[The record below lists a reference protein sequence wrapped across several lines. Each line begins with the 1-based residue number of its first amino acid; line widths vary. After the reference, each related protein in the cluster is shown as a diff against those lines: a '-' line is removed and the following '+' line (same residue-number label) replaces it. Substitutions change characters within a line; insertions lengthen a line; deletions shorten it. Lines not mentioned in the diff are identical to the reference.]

1 MNENINILLQEAYEH
16 LWNGRYRLALNN
28 AEKVIN
34 SLPDDSDAAICY
46 ALALL
51 ENGYPA
57 KSMEFANLALELKGD
72 TRKARYYRAFIL
84 NRISIFEGA
93 ITDIDKTI
101 EEEKKY
107 LADTYI
113 SKVKALA
120 GLKKFEEAL
129 NALELAIILED
140 GENEKLNITKS
151 FLENAISITSKKTK
165 LIIPEI
171 KEIISS
177 LEEAIKQK
185 EFWYG
190 LHISQLLLKEN
201 LPPEL
206 KAALNVNELESM
218 FYLFQIKPA
227 LKKAESI
234 KDELGTNKKF
244 VNIYNLIKK
253 QIEKNNESTSTTHIS
268 STIEESRN
276 KKTGKRQLP
285 KDEIILKSETIIY
298 PNEYAEVISLKLFD
312 AIQDKNSSDRKYYFQ
327 FDELTNKIGAEIII
341 TNPAYKKNDLL
352 YNCYAVWYLND
363 FEILRNNFRLS
374 VKKEWESIIFAQ
386 ACGNDNSGT
395 WKKGQ
400 ARVEIYLNDFKV
412 CERNFIVSDHL
423 VKEDEILNSDK
434 DDDIKEVSEK
444 ESIVTTAPP
453 ARSLEELLEELN
465 SYTGL
470 SSIKNSIKD
479 FITFLDYQ
487 KQRKLHGLKTEEK
500 IAVNTVFIGNPG
512 TGKTTI
518 ARLIGEILSALGFLE
533 KGHVVEVDRSALV
546 GQYIGETAQKTDKA
560 ITEAMGGVL
569 FIDEAYT
576 LIKKGGG
583 QDFGQEAIDI
593 ILKRM
598 EDKKGEFTV
607 VAAGYPDDMETF
619 LNSNPGL
626 KSRFTHTFIFED
638 YTPEEL
644 LIIFNNLIQKEDY
657 KINEE
662 AKELLKKEFI
672 NLYRS
677 RDKSFGNARLVR
689 KIFEEA
695 KIKISKR
702 ILNLEDSERTPDS
715 INLFTID
722 DIKSIIT
729 REKAREVHLPINEE
743 ALKESLGELNKL
755 VGLSSVKKEINDLV
769 KLVRYFI
776 EEGEDVTQKF
786 NSHIL
791 FLGNPGTGKTT
802 VARIF
807 SKIYNALGIL
817 PKGHLIETDRQG
829 LVAGYVGQTAEKAS
843 AIIDRSFGGTLF
855 IDEAYAL
862 VKKEGGENDFGKEAI
877 DILLKRMEDD
887 RGKFICIAAGYTD
900 EMNVFINSN
909 PGMLSRFN
917 KTFMFEDYTPEELS
931 TIINLSLEKDK
942 KTISEKAKEELSKHF
957 NEIYRNRDKKF
968 GNARIA
974 RNIIETAKTKLL
986 LRVADIPQADRN
998 DEIIN
1003 KIELEDI
1010 EDVISKKEN
1019 QAKEYEVKG
1028 DPLEL
1033 QKYIDELSQLTG
1045 LENVKQGVFKLMSG
1059 LKVAQLRKER
1069 GLQVIEKNLNC
1080 VFMGNPGSGK
1090 TTIARLISKIF
1101 KELGLLQKGHLVE
1114 VDRSNLVAGYQGQT
1128 ATKTDK
1134 IIKEALGGTLFID
1147 EAYTLFRGGD
1157 NFGQEAIDTLLKRME
1172 DYGGQLAV
1180 IIAGYTDDMKILLES
1195 NPGIESRFNNFFV
1208 FEDYNPRQLLSIAA
1222 DLADKNGY
1230 KLDEGALQ
1238 ILLDIFN
1245 DICSKKDKSFGNA
1258 RTARNILY
1266 KAISNQEERVS
1277 KLFSLSDDDLMTII
1291 LEDVDKIDS

>member
-1 MNENINILLQEAYEH
+1 MNENVNILLQEAYEH
-16 LWNGRYRLALNN
+16 LWNGRYRLALTN

-34 SLPDDSDAAICY
+34 ALPDDSDAAICY

-57 KSMEFANLALELKGD
+57 KAMEFANLALELKGD

-84 NRISIFEGA
+84 NRMSIFEGA

-107 LADTYI
+107 LADIYI
-113 SKVKALA
+113 SKVRALA
-120 GLKKFEEAL
+120 GLSKFDEAL
-129 NALELAIILED
+129 NAIELAIILED

-151 FLENAISITSKKTK
+151 FLENAISISSKKTK
-165 LIIPEI
+165 LIFPEI
-171 KEIISS
+171 KEIINS
-177 LEEAIKQK
+177 LGEAIKQK
-185 EFWYG
+185 EYWYS
-190 LHISQLLLKEN
+190 LHLSQLLLKEK
-201 LPPEL
+201 LPSEL
-206 KAALNVNELESM
+206 KTELSIKELESM

-227 LKKAESI
+227 LKRAESLR
-234 KDELGTNKKF
+234 DELGNNKDF
-244 VNIYNLIKK
+244 INIYNLIKK
-253 QIEKNNESTSTTHIS
+253 QSAKNSESTTEKS
-268 STIEESRN
+268 IETKREEIKQ
-276 KKTGKRQLP
+276 KKSGKRELP
-285 KDEIILKSETIIY
+285 KDEIKLKSETIIY

-312 AIQDKNSSDRKYYFQ
+312 ANKDKNNGERKYYSQ

-363 FEILRNNFRLS
+363 FEIFRNNFRLN

-386 ACGNDNSGT
+386 AYGNENGGT

-412 CERNFIVSDHL
+412 CERNFIINDHL
-423 VKEDEILNSDK
+423 IEEDEQLA
-434 DDDIKEVSEK
+434 DDIKNK
-444 ESIVTTAPP
+444 EEETTDKEAKDSSPSP
-453 ARSLEELLEELN
+453 LRSLDELLEELN
-465 SYTGL
+465 QYTGL

-487 KQRKLHGLKTEEK
+487 KHRKLHGLKTEEK

-518 ARLIGEILSALGFLE
+518 ARLIGEILRALGFLD
-533 KGHVVEVDRSALV
+533 KGHVVEVDRAALV

-644 LIIFNNLIQKEDY
+644 LIIFDNLITKEDY

-702 ILNLEDSERTPDS
+702 ILNLEESERTSDS
-715 INLFTID
+715 INLFTVD

-743 ALKESLGELNKL
+743 ALKESLDELNKL

-829 LVAGYVGQTAEKAS
+829 LVAGYVGQTAEKTS
-843 AIIDRSFGGTLF
+843 TIIDRSFGGTLF

-900 EMNVFINSN
+900 EMNDFINSN

-942 KTISEKAKEELSKHF
+942 KSISDRAKEELSKHF

-986 LRVADIPQADRN
+986 LRVADIPQSERT

-1010 EDVISKKEN
+1010 QDVISKKEN

-1114 VDRSNLVAGYQGQT
+1114 VDKSNLVAGYQGQT
-1128 ATKTDK
+1128 AIKTDK
-1134 IIKEALGGTLFID
+1134 VIKEALGGTLFID
-1147 EAYTLFRGGD
+1147 EAYTLFRGGND
-1157 NFGQEAIDTLLKRME
+1157 FGQEAIDTLLKRIE
-1172 DYGGQLAV
+1172 DYSGQLAV
-1180 IIAGYTDDMKILLES
+1180 IIAGYPEEMKLFLES
-1195 NPGIESRFNNFFV
+1195 NPGIESRFNNYFI

-1245 DICSKKDKSFGNA
+1245 DICSNKDKSFGNA

-1277 KLFSLSDDDLMTII
+1277 KLFSLSDDDLMTIN
-1291 LEDVDKIDS
+1291 LEDVDKIDT

>member
-16 LWNGRYRLALNN
+16 LWNGRYRLALTN

-34 SLPDDSDAAICY
+34 AMPDDSDAAICY

-57 KSMEFANLALELKGD
+57 KAMEFANLALELKGD

-84 NRISIFEGA
+84 NRMSIYEGA

-120 GLKKFEEAL
+120 GLSKFEEAL
-129 NALELAIILED
+129 NVLELAVIFED

-151 FLENAISITSKKTK
+151 FLENAISIIGKKNK
-165 LIIPEI
+165 LILPEI
-171 KEIISS
+171 KEIVTS
-177 LEEAIKQK
+177 LNEAIKQK
-185 EFWYG
+185 EYWYS
-190 LHISQLLLKEN
+190 LYISQLLQKVK
-201 LPPEL
+201 LPSEL
-206 KAALNVNELESM
+206 KAALHVKELESM

-227 LKKAESI
+227 LKKAELL
-234 KDELGTNKKF
+234 KDELGATKEF

-253 QIEKNNESTSTTHIS
+253 QSTKNSESATENTFSS
-268 STIEESRN
+268 STDEKRI
-276 KKTGKRQLP
+276 KKSGKRELP
-285 KDEIILKSETIIY
+285 KDEIKLKSETIIY
-298 PNEYAEVISLKLFD
+298 PNEYAEVVSLKLFD
-312 AIQDKNSSDRKYYFQ
+312 AIKDKDNGERKYYSQ
-327 FDELTNKIGAEIII
+327 FDELSNRIGSEIIL
-341 TNPAYKKNDLL
+341 TNPAYKKKDLL

-363 FEILRNNFRLS
+363 FEILRNNFRLN

-386 ACGNDNSGT
+386 SCGSDKT
-395 WKKGQ
+395 HEWKKGQ

-412 CERNFIVSDHL
+412 CERNFIISDHL
-423 VKEDEILNSDK
+423 IEEDEHLTADK
-434 DDDIKEVSEK
+434 DIEDKEELK
-444 ESIVTTAPP
+444 NESKDSNPAPL
-453 ARSLEELLEELN
+453 RTLDELLEELN

-470 SSIKNSIKD
+470 ASIKNSIKD

-487 KQRKLHGLKTEEK
+487 KQRKLHGLKTEDK

-518 ARLIGEILSALGFLE
+518 ARLIGEILRALGFLE
-533 KGHVVEVDRSALV
+533 KGHVVEVDRAALV

-576 LIKKGGG
+576 LIKKGSG

-644 LIIFNNLIQKEDY
+644 LIIFNNLIEKEDY

-702 ILNLEDSERTPDS
+702 ILNLDDSERTPDS

-786 NSHIL
+786 ISHIL

-829 LVAGYVGQTAEKAS
+829 LVAGYVGQTAEKTS

-931 TIINLSLEKDK
+931 TIITLSLEKDK

-986 LRVADIPQADRN
+986 LRVADIVQAERT

-1010 EDVISKKEN
+1010 QDVISKKEN

-1114 VDRSNLVAGYQGQT
+1114 VDRSSLVAGYQGQT

-1134 IIKEALGGTLFID
+1134 VIKEALGGTLFID

-1172 DYGGQLAV
+1172 DCGGQLAV
-1180 IIAGYTDDMKILLES
+1180 IIAGYTDDMKVLLES
-1195 NPGIESRFNNFFV
+1195 NPGIESRFNNIFV
-1208 FEDYNPRQLLSIAA
+1208 FEDYNPRQLLSIVA
-1222 DLADKNGY
+1222 DLAEKNGY

-1277 KLFSLSDDDLMTII
+1277 RLFSLSDDDLMTII
-1291 LEDVDKIDS
+1291 LEDVYKIDS

>member
-16 LWNGRYRLALNN
+16 LWNGRYRLALIN

-34 SLPDDSDAAICY
+34 AMPNDSDAAICY

-57 KSMEFANLALELKGD
+57 KAMEFANLALELKGD

-84 NRISIFEGA
+84 NRMSIFEGA
-93 ITDIDKTI
+93 IIDLDKNI

-107 LADTYI
+107 LVDIYI

-120 GLKKFEEAL
+120 GLCKFDEAL
-129 NALELAIILED
+129 NALELAIILGD

-165 LIIPEI
+165 LILPEI
-171 KEIISS
+171 KEIICS
-177 LEEAIKQK
+177 LEEALKQK
-185 EFWYG
+185 EYWYS
-190 LHISQLLLKEN
+190 LHISRLLLKEK
-201 LPPEL
+201 LPSEL
-206 KAALNVNELESM
+206 KTVLNVKELESM

-227 LKKAESI
+227 LKKVESL
-234 KDELGTNKKF
+234 KDELGSNKEF

-253 QIEKNNESTSTTHIS
+253 QSTKNSESASEK
-268 STIEESRN
+268 TIETTREEIKH
-276 KKTGKRQLP
+276 KKTGKRDLP
-285 KDEIILKSETIIY
+285 KDEIKLKSETIIY

-312 AIQDKNSSDRKYYFQ
+312 AAKDKNNGERKYYSQ

-341 TNPAYKKNDLL
+341 TNPAYKKSDLL

-363 FEILRNNFRLS
+363 FEIFRNSFRLN

-386 ACGNDNSGT
+386 AYGNDKSGT

-412 CERNFIVSDHL
+412 CERIFIISDHL
-423 VKEDEILNSDK
+423 IEEDERLAE
-434 DDDIKEVSEK
+434 DIKNKDKANEK
-444 ESIVTTAPP
+444 ESKDSSPAPL
-453 ARSLEELLEELN
+453 RSLDELLEELN

-487 KQRKLHGLKTEEK
+487 KHRKLHGLKTEEK

-518 ARLIGEILSALGFLE
+518 ARLIGEILRALGFLDT
-533 KGHVVEVDRSALV
+533 GHVVEVDRAALV

-598 EDKKGEFTV
+598 EDKKGYFTV
-607 VAAGYPDDMETF
+607 IAAGYPDEMETF

-644 LIIFNNLIQKEDY
+644 LIIFNNLITKEDY

-662 AKELLKKEFI
+662 ANGLLKKEFI

-702 ILNLEDSERTPDS
+702 ILNLEESERTPDS
-715 INLFTID
+715 INLFTIE

-729 REKAREVHLPINEE
+729 REKAREVRLPINEE
-743 ALKESLGELNKL
+743 ALKESLDELNKL

-829 LVAGYVGQTAEKAS
+829 LVAGYVGQTAEKTS

-917 KTFMFEDYTPEELS
+917 KTFMFEDYTPEELL
-931 TIINLSLEKDK
+931 TIIKLSLEKDK

-986 LRVADIPQADRN
+986 LRVADIPQSERN

-1010 EDVISKKEN
+1010 QDVISKKEN

-1080 VFMGNPGSGK
+1080 VFLGNPGSGK

-1128 ATKTDK
+1128 AIKTDK
-1134 IIKEALGGTLFID
+1134 VIKEALGGTLFID
-1147 EAYTLFRGGD
+1147 EAYTLSRGGND
-1157 NFGQEAIDTLLKRME
+1157 FGQEAIDTLLKRIE
-1172 DYGGQLAV
+1172 DYSNQIAV
-1180 IIAGYTDDMKILLES
+1180 IIAGYPEEMKLFLES
-1195 NPGIESRFNNFFV
+1195 NPGIESRFNNFFI

-1245 DICSKKDKSFGNA
+1245 DICSNKDKSFGNA

-1291 LEDVDKIDS
+1291 LEDVDKIDT